1 MLDNV
6 RDQLDLHR
14 LGRAPV
20 PKKRHESGVGAGV
33 FEGHQFARVWQACP
47 FVQELL
53 RYLKATLIRI
63 RS

>member
-20 PKKRHESGVGAGV
+20 PEKRNESEVGAGV
-33 FEGHQFARVWQACP
+33 FKGHQFAVVWQACSL
-47 FVQELL
+47 VQELL
-53 RYLKATLIRI
+53 RYLTATLIRT
-63 RS
+63 